1 MSTYYIQTDITLE
14 EKAIF
19 SKNLSPGN
27 IYYSFDYIPGSIL
40 WGMFASLFPKNNV
53 QKFQKFYETF
63 FQNKVIFTNLYPS
76 IIGANIVALPLP
88 LSTFGCKYK
97 SGWTKKSII
106 SEKHKFFD
114 YLLDISKINGRCQKC
129 SSEKKSFTNG
139 FYYKE
144 GNTYNSYNTEKTI
157 DMHNHID
164 DESQS
169 TKIVDGLYSY
179 EVLTKEQ
186 KFTGYLIL
194 HGEWKE
200 FKEINGLIDSI
211 NGRRIS
217 IGKGRNNGYGSSI
230 INFIVG
236 ENYEL
241 NNEVRLYLG
250 LGDKLNL
257 SEKEHKFTL
266 TFLSDSFLLDK
277 YGNYFTYVDE
287 IILCDILNLNYD
299 FNSNFKPENFEL
311 IRSFCRT
318 KEIDGFNI
326 KHNLPKNKMIGLQKG
341 SAFYFDYI
349 ASEYSKLNERLL
361 EIERNGVGIRKSEG
375 YGMVAINLPYHKENI
390 E

>member
-27 IYYSFDYIPGSIL
+27 IYYSFDYIPGSVL
-40 WGMFASLFPKNNV
+40 WGMCASLFPKSNM
-53 QKFQKFYETF
+53 QKFYETF
-63 FQNKVIFTNLYPS
+63 FQDKVIFTNLYPF
-76 IIGANIVALPLP
+76 IGADIVALPLP
-88 LSTFGCKYK
+88 LSTFGCKHRP
-97 SGWTKKSII
+97 GWTERSVI
-106 SEKHKFFD
+106 SEKHKFYD
-114 YLLDISKINGRCQKC
+114 YLLGISKIDGKCQKC

-139 FYYKE
+139 FYYKK
-144 GNTYNSYNTEKTI
+144 GNTYYSYNTEKTI

-164 DESQS
+164 DELQT
-169 TKIVDGLYSY
+169 TKTIDGLYSY
-179 EVLTKEQ
+179 EVLTKGQ
-186 KFTGYLIL
+186 KFIGYILL
-194 HGEWKE
+194 HGEWDE

-217 IGKGRNNGYGSSI
+217 IGKGRNNGYGLST
-230 INFIVG
+230 INFLVG
-236 ENYEL
+236 KNYKL
-241 NNEVRLYLG
+241 NNEVRLYLSDG
-250 LGDKLNL
+250 LNL
-257 SEKEHKFTL
+257 SKDDHKFTL

-287 IILCDILNLNYD
+287 VVLCDILNPNYD
-299 FNSNFKPENFEL
+299 INSIFHPEDFKL
-311 IRSFCRT
+311 IRSFCRK

-349 ASEYSKLNERLL
+349 GSEYIKLNERLL

-375 YGMVAINLPYHKENI
+375 YGIVAINLPYHKENI